1 MKLNEGS
8 VDALGVKAALRQSRR
23 EVGKDCDYCPI
34 IAKDW
39 IVLPIPKQT
48 KPFAINSM
56 IC

>member
-8 VDALGVKAALRQSRR
+8 VDTLGVKAALRQSRR

-56 IC
+56 SC